1 MHHILGQVP
10 GIESSVETR
19 LHELETQLTL
29 VATRR
34 KARVENGVDDGLKQ
48 RLSLLEQKTEAIA
61 HPRWSR
67 STIPYTKMIALI
79 QLFKAALTDYY
90 IILSNKNKGGD
101 CLLSSPDARP
111 QSACLQGLRRCPRP
125 IPLLYEV
132 AGGLLRFC

>member
-1 MHHILGQVP
+1 MSDYASERSCCYCKLD
-10 GIESSVETR
+10 VEQ
-19 LHELETQLTL
+19 LICLYYQMHELETQLTL

-79 QLFKAALTDYY
+79 QLFKAA
-90 IILSNKNKGGD
+90 
-101 CLLSSPDARP
+101 
-111 QSACLQGLRRCPRP
+111 
-125 IPLLYEV
+125 
-132 AGGLLRFC
+132 